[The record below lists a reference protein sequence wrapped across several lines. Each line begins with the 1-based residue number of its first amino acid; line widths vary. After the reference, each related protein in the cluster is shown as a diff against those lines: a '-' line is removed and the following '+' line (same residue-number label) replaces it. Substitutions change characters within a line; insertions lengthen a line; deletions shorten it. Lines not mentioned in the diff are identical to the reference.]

1 MSNPNSEFNR
11 ACTGKGVGYEDKF
24 RIIKKDT
31 KKVKLNGQSVWRKH
45 GALGYTRVKGGEI

>member
-1 MSNPNSEFNR
+1 MKTQNDFTRSFKER
-11 ACTGKGVGYEDKF
+11 GVAHEDKL
-24 RIIKKDT
+24 RIIKKNT